1 MYHGQFRGSE
11 NLTWVTVRPA
21 ILVLQ
26 QAKFETHSEEVPFQS
41 ASTVMGKDRLTKH
54 QFAALKSA
62 LLILQDP
69 CGVRG
74 SWGNNKALLRRNRAK
89 GFLLSSSMH
98 SYGEG
103 TLIERLSR
111 FSSGWYAGTF
121 AAACMGL

>member
-74 SWGNNKALLRRNRAK
+74 SWVSVREITKLSCVGTEPKVFYSLQAYILTAK
-89 GFLLSSSMH
+89 VPSSK
-98 SYGEG
+98 G
-103 TLIERLSR
+103 
-111 FSSGWYAGTF
+111 
-121 AAACMGL
+121 